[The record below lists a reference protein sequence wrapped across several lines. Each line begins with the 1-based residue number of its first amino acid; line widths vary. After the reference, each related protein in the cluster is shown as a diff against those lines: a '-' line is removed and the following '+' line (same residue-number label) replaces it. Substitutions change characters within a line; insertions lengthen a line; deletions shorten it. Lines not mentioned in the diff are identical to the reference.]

1 MDDEELVSSRNVV
14 GGLATVRG
22 YVGNLRVTIR
32 RVLVE
37 DAEALDAANVDAF

>member
-1 MDDEELVSSRNVV
+1 MDDEELVSLRNVV

-32 RVLVE
+32 RILVE
-37 DAEALDAANVDAF
+37 DAEALGAANLNAF